1 MKWIL
6 TISIVVFF
14 HGIFAQDIE
23 VFEDSLIS
31 LLKNVQTEK
40 NTQQAKHHNI
50 EFKAYL
56 EKTIKHPLAFSYPF
70 DSLSKYM
77 STIKSPDE
85 SFRLFNWNI
94 EQKNQTQF
102 YECWILKNDKSV
114 IKLRDY
120 QKLVP
125 EIEFATLNQNSW
137 FGALYYKIIP
147 VKKKNKT
154 YYTLLGWDGNDMFS
168 NKKIIEVVQFKKDK
182 IQFGNSLFKYPNGK
196 VKKRIVLQYNKQSY
210 MSLKHNKIRK
220 EDYIIFDHLVP
231 TSPHL
236 KEFPDWY
243 VTDLSFDA
251 FKWDGTQWTYIKDFD
266 AKSLKILRRPFN
278 DPNK

>member
-1 MKWIL
+1 MKWIF
-6 TISIVVFF
+6 TISIVIFSHGFF
-14 HGIFAQDIE
+14 TQDIK

-40 NTQQAKHHNI
+40 NAQEAKHHNI

-85 SFRLFNWNI
+85 SFRIFNWNI

-102 YECWILKNDKSV
+102 YECWILKNDKSL
-114 IKLRDY
+114 IKLKDY
-120 QKLVP
+120 QKLIP

-147 VKKKNKT
+147 IKKKTKAIIH
-154 YYTLLGWDGNDMFS
+154 YLDGMETTCF
-168 NKKIIEVVQFKKDK
+168 QT
-182 IQFGNSLFKYPNGK
+182 
-196 VKKRIVLQYNKQSY
+196 R
-210 MSLKHNKIRK
+210 
-220 EDYIIFDHLVP
+220 
-231 TSPHL
+231 
-236 KEFPDWY
+236 
-243 VTDLSFDA
+243 
-251 FKWDGTQWTYIKDFD
+251 
-266 AKSLKILRRPFN
+266 KSLKLFN
-278 DPNK
+278 LKKTKYNLEIHCLNTQVEKLKKELCFNTISNLTCL